1 MACAPTAGVAGDQLQ
16 RCRHERSRKRL
27 SDQRTPG
34 VSLGSGQREMAEEG
48 SLIDRSKVP
57 RHIDDDGG
65 QIVQPVSGD
74 GDHVATKC
82 GHVRS
87 EGYDGGGEI
96 GSI

>member
-1 MACAPTAGVAGDQLQ
+1 
-16 RCRHERSRKRL
+16 
-27 SDQRTPG
+27 
-34 VSLGSGQREMAEEG
+34 MAEEG